1 MNTPGVVK
9 ALAEFGAKLRA
20 HARLR
25 AAKGTTVRRGDPAA
39 SGTRL
44 LPRLQSFAAARAVAY
59 AGATMELTAIKAK
72 IAAGVLPK
80 KEDVAI
86 RPARYVSGICVAC
99 DTPLRASD
107 VSVEFFVSDGGR
119 CLLHTDCYVMWTQ
132 ACAETRA
139 ATELCKVCGETIR
152 SGTPHYRLGGG
163 LASVHVECRDAIKP
177 QWPRS

>member
-1 MNTPGVVK
+1 M
-9 ALAEFGAKLRA
+9 
-20 HARLR
+20 
-25 AAKGTTVRRGDPAA
+25 RRGDPAA

-44 LPRLQSFAAARAVAY
+44 LPRFKALPQRGPGHTL
-59 AGATMELTAIKAK
+59 GATMDLTAIKAK

-107 VSVEFFVSDGGR
+107 VCVEFFVVSDGGR
-119 CLLHTDCYVMWTQ
+119 YLLHNDCFVMWRH
-132 ACAETRA
+132 ACAEA
-139 ATELCKVCGETIR
+139 AAAPALCQVCGETIG
-152 SGTPHYRLGGG
+152 SGEPRDRLGGG
-163 LASVHVECRDAIKP
+163 LARVHVECRDAIKP